1 MNVTASVVSKY
12 HLLEN
17 RVQTNDFE
25 KEIKIEPKYTG
36 FGSSVSGAEL
46 LMLSLATCFCN
57 DIFREAGKRNMKVS
71 AVKVTVSGEFG
82 AEGEPGVNFR
92 YQAQV
97 SADAPP
103 GDIEDLIRHTDK
115 VAEIQNTL
123 RKGLK
128 IELS

>member
-1 MNVTASVVSKY
+1 MNVTASIVSKY
-12 HLLEN
+12 HVLEN
-17 RVQTNDFE
+17 RVQTNDFA
-25 KEIKIEPKYTG
+25 KEITIAPKASG
-36 FGSSVSGAEL
+36 FGSSINGAEL
-46 LMLSLATCFCN
+46 LLLSLATCFCN
-57 DIFREAGKRNMKVS
+57 DVFREAGKRNMKVS
-71 AVKVTVSGEFG
+71 AVKVTVTGEFG
-82 AEGEPGVNFR
+82 DEGAPGSNFR

-103 GDIEDLIRHTDK
+103 SEIEDLIRHTDR